1 MWHLIVG
8 LSRACDYGGPTSHNP
23 TTTHPQPAPTRSQG
37 FSEALW
43 ETGRGE
49 DGLVRVVESTA
60 MLGCRNLYSSSQR
73 GPVATSP
80 SASMPPLPSSS
91 SYMTEELS
99 EQLGLGMLV
108 SRAIGC
114 PPSLSPV
121 RPIAT
126 STGSQHQLIIATVA
140 VKEAHFGSDRLMTC
154 KTRSYW
160 VTSIA
165 CGGPGAV
172 TRAWRTDSLTH

>member
-23 TTTHPQPAPTRSQG
+23 TTAHPQPAPTRSQG

-43 ETGRGE
+43 GWGGRQLGE
-49 DGLVRVVESTA
+49 SCGEHSNVGVQKFVLLISA
-60 MLGCRNLYSSSQR
+60 
-73 GPVATSP
+73 GPCCHFP
-80 SASMPPLPSSS
+80 LCLHASMPPSPSSS
-91 SYMTEELS
+91 SYMTEELL

-121 RPIAT
+121 RPTAT

-154 KTRSYW
+154 KTRSY
-160 VTSIA
+160 
-165 CGGPGAV
+165 
-172 TRAWRTDSLTH
+172 

>member
-1 MWHLIVG
+1 M
-8 LSRACDYGGPTSHNP
+8 
-23 TTTHPQPAPTRSQG
+23 
-37 FSEALW
+37 
-43 ETGRGE
+43 
-49 DGLVRVVESTA
+49 RVVESTA
-60 MLGCRNLYSSSQR
+60 VSGCRNLYSSSQR

-80 SASMPPLPSSS
+80 SAPMLPSPS

-121 RPIAT
+121 RPTAT

-154 KTRSYW
+154 KTRSY
-160 VTSIA
+160 
-165 CGGPGAV
+165 
-172 TRAWRTDSLTH
+172 

>member
-23 TTTHPQPAPTRSQG
+23 TRSQG

-43 ETGRGE
+43 KRGGRGG

-60 MLGCRNLYSSSQR
+60 MSGCRNLYSSSQR

-80 SASMPPLPSSS
+80 SASMPPTPSSS

-108 SRAIGC
+108 SRAIRC

-121 RPIAT
+121 RPTAT

-160 VTSIA
+160 VTGTA
-165 CGGPGAV
+165 CGGPGTV
-172 TRAWRTDSLTH
+172 TRARRTDSLTH